1 MKKKFIYILSVVTLL
16 FTACA
21 DKLDINPID
30 SVESGLALN
39 TSADVEG
46 LLVGAYNA
54 LADGDLLGGN
64 MQRDSE
70 LLGDGGEIFWNG
82 TFTAP
87 GEIYEK
93 NMLITNNQARQTWL
107 DAYYCINIC
116 NLVLKNLELVTE
128 DRVGRVEGEAKFIR
142 GLVYFELVRLYAR
155 TYVDGDPNNNP
166 GVPIVTENDDPNEL
180 VSRSSVQEVYDLV
193 LADLNEASLLLPDV
207 NNFFATR
214 YAAFAILSRVY
225 LMQNDYANATL
236 HADNVIQSG
245 EFSLYADFEDAFNK
259 ASLAGSNR
267 DNNGNASIEDVFAI
281 QLTSNDGI
289 NNLNTF
295 FASADFGGRGDIYI
309 ELPHYDLYESG
320 DERRNLFYDDDYYTA
335 KFNNVFGNV
344 PLVRLSEMY
353 LTRAEGN
360 FREGTTIGDTP
371 LNDVNFIRDRAN
383 LAPLGGLVLDEILK
397 ERRLE
402 LAFEGHQLHDLKRT
416 QRDIGDLTFDDPLLI
431 FPIPFREITI
441 NPDLEQNEAYQ

>member
-155 TYVDGDPNNNP
+155 TYVDGDPNDNP